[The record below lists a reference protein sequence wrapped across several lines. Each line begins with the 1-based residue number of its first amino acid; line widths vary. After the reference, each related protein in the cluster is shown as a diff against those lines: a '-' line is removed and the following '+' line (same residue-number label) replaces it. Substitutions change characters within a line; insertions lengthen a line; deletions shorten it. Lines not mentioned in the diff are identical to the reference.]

1 MCKKYFYLLLIFI
14 VSISSYSNTLY
25 QFEKGVPNNFITDKN
40 SKIEI
45 TKEKSKDGTSSLKW
59 DFEKN
64 STLTIKGEVGYKI
77 FQQGMQEKARS
88 SFVMWIYNK
97 KPIVDKMQVQFKKK
111 GEVKSYFSIN
121 MNFTGWRTMWVQYDR
136 DMSGKAEEN
145 MDEITF
151 ISPNVNGEIY
161 IDQIY
166 TSILID
172 PRHNARDEQVDFVN
186 LQADNAVN
194 SHWMALYKNYNAISQ
209 NKDIQKLTSEEIKG
223 IRSVENRFK
232 NDIIKK
238 EKVNSKLI
246 EKNREKLQEYLTM
259 TVVSP
264 QTIVLYK
271 DFSEEEKSYLKD
283 VQIKEYGSWLRELAF
298 MYNST
303 EDKKYKKEIYEIFK
317 KGLNHLYE
325 QGWTKGS
332 CQGTI
337 HHLGYQVRELYQS
350 IFLMKE
356 PLLKDKNL
364 KQAKE
369 MVTWYSAMGILYT
382 SDSEIKGV
390 NADVLNT
397 MLPGMLIAILLNDDD
412 KATASQLYQLNHYLT
427 KSIDYAPG
435 LLGGFKED
443 GSMFH
448 HMQNYPAYAKGAF
461 EGLTPI
467 MYYLGNT
474 AFALD
479 DYSFNIVKKAVLMT
493 RVYSNTH
500 TWLISISGRHPDDR
514 FQISDEVFRY
524 LALGKKVGN
533 DSELANAYLRLAPQG
548 RFAEELSSLG
558 FKAETT
564 PQGAWTMNMSSLQL
578 HRRDNWLIGVK
589 GYSRYLV
596 GNETYIKNNLFGRYM
611 SYGNF
616 QILEN
621 SLIESGYVQQGWD
634 WAHFPGTTAIALPID
649 KLKSPISQVDIYSG
663 VEEMLLSDETFS
675 GGNSL
680 NNNGMFAM
688 KLHEHSKYN
697 DTHRARKS
705 VFLFDNRVILLGS
718 DIENKSDYETHTTLF
733 QNYLSDKNSISKVE
747 KIKNNNFIL
756 DTQNNLYKVVEGN
769 LKYKNGLQHSL
780 DQNKGTPTENYYEM
794 AYINHGKNPK
804 NQKYQYAILVK
815 GNKEE
820 QEIFKKNSNYQVLQ
834 QDSNAHIVEDEI
846 SKMRGYAL
854 FESGDVKDKYLK
866 SIDTPSLI
874 LIKPNDNSLELSF
887 VDPDLR
893 LYEGKDESQY
903 EKNGKLKEVSIYS
916 RKWNSNPSIPHTSTI
931 ILNGKYSL
939 EKENKDISIE
949 ILDNTTIIKITTTYA
964 MPVKLTLRK
973 CNYSAI

>member
-1 MCKKYFYLLLIFI
+1 MYKKYFYLLLVFI
-14 VSISSYSNTLY
+14 ISISSYSNTLY
-25 QFEKGVPNNFITDKN
+25 QFEKGVPSNFVTGKN
-40 SKIEI
+40 SEIEI
-45 TKEKSKDGTSSLKW
+45 TKEKFKDGTSSLKW

-64 STLTIKGEVGYKI
+64 STLTIKGDVGYKV
-77 FQQGMQEKARS
+77 FQKGKQEKARS

-97 KPIVDKMQVQFKKK
+97 KPIEDKMQVQFKKK
-111 GEVKSYFSIN
+111 GEIKSYFSIN

-151 ISPNVNGEIY
+151 IAPNVNGEIY

-186 LQADNAVN
+186 LQADSAVN

-209 NKDIQKLTSEEIKG
+209 NKNIKKLTSEEVQGIK
-223 IRSVENRFK
+223 SVENRFR

-238 EKVNSKLI
+238 VKVNSKLI
-246 EKNREKLQEYLTM
+246 EKNREKLQEYLTT

-264 QTIVLYK
+264 QTVVLYK
-271 DFSEEEKSYLKD
+271 DFSKEEKSYLKD
-283 VQIKEYGSWLRELAF
+283 VQIKEYGNWLRELAF

-325 QGWTKGS
+325 QGWAKGS

-382 SDSEIKGV
+382 PDSEIKGV

-397 MLPGMLIAILLNDDD
+397 MLPGMLIAILLNEDD
-412 KATASQLYQLNHYLT
+412 KVTASQLYQLNHYLT

-479 DYSFNIVKKAVLMT
+479 EYSFNIVKKAVLMT

-533 DSELANAYLRLAPQG
+533 DSELASAYLRLAPQG

-634 WAHFPGTTAIALPID
+634 WSHFPGTTAIALPID

-747 KIKNNNFIL
+747 KLKNSNFIL
-756 DTQNNLYKVVEGN
+756 DTQNNLYKVVEGK
-769 LKYKNGLQHSL
+769 LKYKNGLQYSL
-780 DQNKGTPTENYYEM
+780 DQNKGIPTENYYEM

-815 GNKEE
+815 GDKEE
-820 QEIFKKNSNYQVLQ
+820 QERFKKNSNYQVLQ
-834 QDSNAHIVEDEI
+834 QDYNAHIVEDEI

-874 LIKPNDNSLELSF
+874 LIKHNDNSLELSF

-916 RKWNSNPSIPHTSTI
+916 RKWNGNPSIPHTSTI

-939 EKENKDISIE
+939 EKENKNISVE
-949 ILDNTTIIKITTTYA
+949 IVDNITIVKITTTYA
-964 MPVKLTLRK
+964 MPVKLALRRL
-973 CNYSAI
+973 

>member
-1 MCKKYFYLLLIFI
+1 
-14 VSISSYSNTLY
+14 
-25 QFEKGVPNNFITDKN
+25 
-40 SKIEI
+40 
-45 TKEKSKDGTSSLKW
+45 
-59 DFEKN
+59 
-64 STLTIKGEVGYKI
+64 
-77 FQQGMQEKARS
+77 
-88 SFVMWIYNK
+88 MWIYNK

-246 EKNREKLQEYLTM
+246 EKNREKLQEYLTT

-264 QTIVLYK
+264 QTIVFYK

-382 SDSEIKGV
+382 PDSEIKGV

-474 AFALD
+474 VFALD

-718 DIENKSDYETHTTLF
+718 NIENKSDYETHTTLF

-780 DQNKGTPTENYYEM
+780 DQNKGIPTENYYEM

-815 GNKEE
+815 GNNEE

-834 QDSNAHIVEDEI
+834 QDYNAHIVEDEI

-866 SIDTPSLI
+866 SIDAPSLI

-893 LYEGKDESQY
+893 LYEGKDENQY

-973 CNYSAI
+973 L

>member
-14 VSISSYSNTLY
+14 ISISSYSNTLY
-25 QFEKGVPNNFITDKN
+25 QFEKGIPNNFITDKN

-64 STLTIKGEVGYKI
+64 STLTIKGDVGYKI

-232 NDIIKK
+232 NDIVKK

-246 EKNREKLQEYLTM
+246 EKNREKLQEYLTT

-382 SDSEIKGV
+382 PNSEIKGV

-397 MLPGMLIAILLNDDD
+397 MLPGMLIAILLNEDD
-412 KATASQLYQLNHYLT
+412 KVTASQLYQLNHYLT

-474 AFALD
+474 VFALD

-718 DIENKSDYETHTTLF
+718 NIENKSDYETHTTLF

-834 QDSNAHIVEDEI
+834 QDYNAHIVEDEI

-866 SIDTPSLI
+866 SIDAPSLI

-973 CNYSAI
+973 L

>member
-14 VSISSYSNTLY
+14 ISISSYSNTLY
-25 QFEKGVPNNFITDKN
+25 QFEKGIPSNFIIGKN

-45 TKEKSKDGTSSLKW
+45 TKEKFKDGTSSLKW

-64 STLTIKGEVGYKI
+64 SILTIKGDVGYKV
-77 FQQGMQEKARS
+77 FQKGKQEKARS

-97 KPIVDKMQVQFKKK
+97 KPIDDKMQVQFKKK

-121 MNFTGWRTMWVQYDR
+121 MNFTGWRTMWIQYDR

-151 ISPNVNGEIY
+151 IAPNVNGEIY

-186 LQADNAVN
+186 LQADSAVN

-209 NKDIQKLTSEEIKG
+209 NKNIKKLTSEEVQGIK
-223 IRSVENRFK
+223 SVENRFR

-238 EKVNSKLI
+238 VKVNSKLI
-246 EKNREKLQEYLTM
+246 EKNREKLQEYLT
-259 TVVSP
+259 TTIVSP
-264 QTIVLYK
+264 QTVVLYK
-271 DFSEEEKSYLKD
+271 DFSKEEKSYLKD
-283 VQIKEYGSWLRELAF
+283 VQIKEYGSWLRDLAF

-325 QGWTKGS
+325 QGWAKGS

-356 PLLKDKNL
+356 PLLKDKSL

-382 SDSEIKGV
+382 PDSEIKGV

-412 KATASQLYQLNHYLT
+412 KVTASQLYQLNHYLT

-533 DSELANAYLRLAPQG
+533 DSELASAYLKLAPQG

-564 PQGAWTMNMSSLQL
+564 PQGAWTLNMSSLQL

-680 NNNGMFAM
+680 NDNGMFAM

-718 DIENKSDYETHTTLF
+718 NIENKSDYETHTTLF

-780 DQNKGTPTENYYEM
+780 DQNKGIPTENYYEM

-815 GNKEE
+815 GDKEE

-834 QDSNAHIVEDEI
+834 QNYNAHIVKDEI

-866 SIDTPSLI
+866 SIDAPSLI

-893 LYEGKDESQY
+893 LYEGKDENQY

-973 CNYSAI
+973 L

>member
-1 MCKKYFYLLLIFI
+1 
-14 VSISSYSNTLY
+14 
-25 QFEKGVPNNFITDKN
+25 
-40 SKIEI
+40 
-45 TKEKSKDGTSSLKW
+45 
-59 DFEKN
+59 
-64 STLTIKGEVGYKI
+64 
-77 FQQGMQEKARS
+77 MQEKARS

-246 EKNREKLQEYLTM
+246 EKNREKLQEYLTT

-382 SDSEIKGV
+382 PDSEIKGV

-558 FKAETT
+558 FKTETT

-680 NNNGMFAM
+680 NDNGMFAM

-718 DIENKSDYETHTTLF
+718 NIENKSDYETHTTLF

-780 DQNKGTPTENYYEM
+780 DQNKGIPTENYYEM

-815 GNKEE
+815 GNNEE

-846 SKMRGYAL
+846 SKTRGYAL

-866 SIDTPSLI
+866 SIDAPSLI

-893 LYEGKDESQY
+893 LYEGKDENQY

-973 CNYSAI
+973 L

>member
-564 PQGAWTMNMSSLQL
+564 LQGAWTMNMSSLQL

-794 AYINHGKNPK
+794 AYINHEKNPK

-834 QDSNAHIVEDEI
+834 QDYNAHIVEDEI

>member
-1 MCKKYFYLLLIFI
+1 MYKKYFYLLFVFI
-14 VSISSYSNTLY
+14 ISISSYSNTLY
-25 QFEKGVPNNFITDKN
+25 QFEKGIPSNFIIGKN

-45 TKEKSKDGTSSLKW
+45 TKEKFKDGTSSLKW

-64 STLTIKGEVGYKI
+64 SILTIKGDVGYKV
-77 FQQGMQEKARS
+77 FQKGKQEKARS

-97 KPIVDKMQVQFKKK
+97 KPIDDKMQVQFKKK

-151 ISPNVNGEIY
+151 IAPNVNGEIY

-186 LQADNAVN
+186 LQADSAVN

-246 EKNREKLQEYLTM
+246 EKNREKLQEYLTT

-283 VQIKEYGSWLRELAF
+283 VQIKEYGSWLRDLAF

-325 QGWTKGS
+325 QGWAKGS

-356 PLLKDKNL
+356 PLLKDKSL

-382 SDSEIKGV
+382 PDSEIKGV

-412 KATASQLYQLNHYLT
+412 KVTASQLYQLNHYLT

-533 DSELANAYLRLAPQG
+533 DSELASAYLKLAPQG

-564 PQGAWTMNMSSLQL
+564 PQGAWTLNMSSLQL

-634 WAHFPGTTAIALPID
+634 WSHFPGTTAIALPID

-718 DIENKSDYETHTTLF
+718 DIENRSDYETHTTLF
-733 QNYLSDKNSISKVE
+733 QNYLSDKNRISKVE
-747 KIKNNNFIL
+747 KIKNSDFIL
-756 DTQNNLYKVVEGN
+756 DTQNNLYKVVEGK
-769 LKYKNGLQHSL
+769 LKYKNGLQNSL

-815 GNKEE
+815 GDKEE
-820 QEIFKKNSNYQVLQ
+820 QERFKKNSNYQVLQ
-834 QDSNAHIVEDEI
+834 QDYNAHIVEDEI

-854 FESGDVKDKYLK
+854 FESGDIKDKYLK
-866 SIDTPSLI
+866 SVDTPSLI

-916 RKWNSNPSIPHTSTI
+916 RKWNGNPSIPHTSTI

-939 EKENKDISIE
+939 EKENKNISVE
-949 ILDNTTIIKITTTYA
+949 IVDNITIVKITTTYA
-964 MPVKLTLRK
+964 MPVKLNLK
-973 CNYSAI
+973 KL

>member
-25 QFEKGVPNNFITDKN
+25 QFEKGIPNNFITDKN

-64 STLTIKGEVGYKI
+64 STLTIKGDVGYKI

-172 PRHNARDEQVDFVN
+172 PRHNARDEQVDFIN

-246 EKNREKLQEYLTM
+246 EKNREKLQEYLT
-259 TVVSP
+259 TTAVSP

-382 SDSEIKGV
+382 PDSEIKGV

-412 KATASQLYQLNHYLT
+412 KVTASQLYQLNHYLT

-474 AFALD
+474 VFALD

-747 KIKNNNFIL
+747 KLKNSNFIL

-834 QDSNAHIVEDEI
+834 QDYNAHIVEDEI

-866 SIDTPSLI
+866 SIDAPSLI

-964 MPVKLTLRK
+964 MPVKLALRRL
-973 CNYSAI
+973 

>member
-1 MCKKYFYLLLIFI
+1 MIISVDNIFKY
-14 VSISSYSNTLY
+14 
-25 QFEKGVPNNFITDKN
+25 
-40 SKIEI
+40 
-45 TKEKSKDGTSSLKW
+45 
-59 DFEKN
+59 
-64 STLTIKGEVGYKI
+64 
-77 FQQGMQEKARS
+77 
-88 SFVMWIYNK
+88 
-97 KPIVDKMQVQFKKK
+97 
-111 GEVKSYFSIN
+111 
-121 MNFTGWRTMWVQYDR
+121 
-136 DMSGKAEEN
+136 
-145 MDEITF
+145 
-151 ISPNVNGEIY
+151 
-161 IDQIY
+161 
-166 TSILID
+166 
-172 PRHNARDEQVDFVN
+172 
-186 LQADNAVN
+186 
-194 SHWMALYKNYNAISQ
+194 
-209 NKDIQKLTSEEIKG
+209 
-223 IRSVENRFK
+223 
-232 NDIIKK
+232 DIIKK

-283 VQIKEYGSWLRELAF
+283 VQIKEYGSWFRELAF

-369 MVTWYSAMGILYT
+369 MVTWYSAMGFLYT
-382 SDSEIKGV
+382 PNSEIKGV

-397 MLPGMLIAILLNDDD
+397 MLPGMLIAILLNEDD
-412 KATASQLYQLNHYLT
+412 KVTASQLYQLNYYLT

-718 DIENKSDYETHTTLF
+718 NIENKSDYETHTTLF

-756 DTQNNLYKVVEGN
+756 DIQNNLYKVVEGN

-815 GNKEE
+815 GDKEE

-834 QDSNAHIVEDEI
+834 QDYNAHIVKDEI

-949 ILDNTTIIKITTTYA
+949 ILDNTTIIKITTIYA

-973 CNYSAI
+973 L

>member
-1 MCKKYFYLLLIFI
+1 MYKKYFYLLLIFI

-64 STLTIKGEVGYKI
+64 STLTIKGDVGYKI

-111 GEVKSYFSIN
+111 GEVKSYFFIN

-246 EKNREKLQEYLTM
+246 EKNREKLQEYLTT

-317 KGLNHLYE
+317 KGLSHLYE

-382 SDSEIKGV
+382 PDSEIKGV

-412 KATASQLYQLNHYLT
+412 KVTASQLYQLNHYLT

-564 PQGAWTMNMSSLQL
+564 LQGAWTMNMSSLQL

-794 AYINHGKNPK
+794 AYINHEKNPK

-834 QDSNAHIVEDEI
+834 QDYNAHIVEDEI

-973 CNYSAI
+973 L

>member
-1 MCKKYFYLLLIFI
+1 
-14 VSISSYSNTLY
+14 
-25 QFEKGVPNNFITDKN
+25 
-40 SKIEI
+40 
-45 TKEKSKDGTSSLKW
+45 
-59 DFEKN
+59 
-64 STLTIKGEVGYKI
+64 
-77 FQQGMQEKARS
+77 
-88 SFVMWIYNK
+88 MWIYNK

-246 EKNREKLQEYLTM
+246 EKNREKLQEYLTT

-382 SDSEIKGV
+382 PDSEIKGV

-558 FKAETT
+558 FKTETT

-718 DIENKSDYETHTTLF
+718 NIENKSDYETHTTLF

-815 GNKEE
+815 GDKEE
-820 QEIFKKNSNYQVLQ
+820 QERFKKNSNYQVLQ
-834 QDSNAHIVEDEI
+834 QDYNAHIVEDEI

-854 FESGDVKDKYLK
+854 FENGDVKDKYLK
-866 SIDTPSLI
+866 SVDTPSLI
-874 LIKPNDNSLELSF
+874 LIKHNDNSLELSF

-939 EKENKDISIE
+939 DGENKNISIE
-949 ILDNTTIIKITTTYA
+949 IVDNTTIVKITTTYA
-964 MPVKLTLRK
+964 MPVKLALRRL
-973 CNYSAI
+973 

>member
-64 STLTIKGEVGYKI
+64 STLTIKGDVGYKI

-382 SDSEIKGV
+382 PNSEIKGV

-412 KATASQLYQLNHYLT
+412 KVTASQLYQLNHYLT

-680 NNNGMFAM
+680 NDNGMFAM

-718 DIENKSDYETHTTLF
+718 NIENKSDYETHTTLF

-794 AYINHGKNPK
+794 AYINYGKNPK

-815 GNKEE
+815 GNNEE

-916 RKWNSNPSIPHTSTI
+916 RKWNNNPSIPHTSTI

-973 CNYSAI
+973 L

>member
-564 PQGAWTMNMSSLQL
+564 LQGAWTMNMSSLQL

-794 AYINHGKNPK
+794 AYINHEKNPK

-973 CNYSAI
+973 L

>member
-25 QFEKGVPNNFITDKN
+25 QFEKGIPNNFITDKN

-64 STLTIKGEVGYKI
+64 STLTIKGDVGYKI

-88 SFVMWIYNK
+88 SFAMWIYNK

-232 NDIIKK
+232 NDIVKK

-246 EKNREKLQEYLTM
+246 EKNREKLQEYLTT

-382 SDSEIKGV
+382 PNSEIKGV

-412 KATASQLYQLNHYLT
+412 KVTASQLYQLNHYLT

-834 QDSNAHIVEDEI
+834 QDYNAHIVEDEI

-866 SIDTPSLI
+866 SIDAPSLI

-973 CNYSAI
+973 L

>member
-64 STLTIKGEVGYKI
+64 STLTIKGDVGYKI

-88 SFVMWIYNK
+88 SFAMWIYNK

-232 NDIIKK
+232 NDIVKK

-246 EKNREKLQEYLTM
+246 EKNREKLQEYLTT

-382 SDSEIKGV
+382 PNSEIKGV

-524 LALGKKVGN
+524 LALGKKIGN

-558 FKAETT
+558 FRAETT

-718 DIENKSDYETHTTLF
+718 NIENKSDYETHTTLF

-820 QEIFKKNSNYQVLQ
+820 QKIFKKNSNYQVLQ

-846 SKMRGYAL
+846 SKTRGYAL

-964 MPVKLTLRK
+964 IPIKLTLRK
-973 CNYSAI
+973 L

>member
-412 KATASQLYQLNHYLT
+412 KVTASQLYQLNHYLT

-815 GNKEE
+815 GDKEE

-834 QDSNAHIVEDEI
+834 QDYNAHIVEDEI

-854 FESGDVKDKYLK
+854 FESGDVKDKYLQ

-973 CNYSAI
+973 L

>member
-564 PQGAWTMNMSSLQL
+564 LQGAWTMNMSSLQL

-834 QDSNAHIVEDEI
+834 QDYNAHIVEDEI

-973 CNYSAI
+973 L

>member
-1 MCKKYFYLLLIFI
+1 
-14 VSISSYSNTLY
+14 
-25 QFEKGVPNNFITDKN
+25 
-40 SKIEI
+40 
-45 TKEKSKDGTSSLKW
+45 
-59 DFEKN
+59 
-64 STLTIKGEVGYKI
+64 
-77 FQQGMQEKARS
+77 
-88 SFVMWIYNK
+88 MWIYNK
-97 KPIVDKMQVQFKKK
+97 KPIDDKMQVQFKKK
-111 GEVKSYFSIN
+111 GEIKSYFSIN
-121 MNFTGWRTMWVQYDR
+121 MNFTGWRTMWIQYDR

-151 ISPNVNGEIY
+151 IAPNVNGEIY

-186 LQADNAVN
+186 LQADSAVN

-246 EKNREKLQEYLTM
+246 EKNREKLQEYLTT

-264 QTIVLYK
+264 QTVVLYK
-271 DFSEEEKSYLKD
+271 DFSKEEKSYLKD
-283 VQIKEYGSWLRELAF
+283 VQIKEYGNWLRELAF

-325 QGWTKGS
+325 QGWAKGS

-382 SDSEIKGV
+382 PDSEIKGV

-397 MLPGMLIAILLNDDD
+397 MLPGMLIAILLNEDD
-412 KATASQLYQLNHYLT
+412 KVTASQLYQLNHYLT

-479 DYSFNIVKKAVLMT
+479 EYSFNIVKKAVLMT

-533 DSELANAYLRLAPQG
+533 DSELASAYLRLAPQG

-634 WAHFPGTTAIALPID
+634 WSHFPGTTAIALPID

-804 NQKYQYAILVK
+804 NQKY
-815 GNKEE
+815 N
-820 QEIFKKNSNYQVLQ
+820 
-834 QDSNAHIVEDEI
+834 
-846 SKMRGYAL
+846 ML
-854 FESGDVKDKYLK
+854 F
-866 SIDTPSLI
+866 
-874 LIKPNDNSLELSF
+874 
-887 VDPDLR
+887 
-893 LYEGKDESQY
+893 
-903 EKNGKLKEVSIYS
+903 
-916 RKWNSNPSIPHTSTI
+916 
-931 ILNGKYSL
+931 
-939 EKENKDISIE
+939 
-949 ILDNTTIIKITTTYA
+949 
-964 MPVKLTLRK
+964 
-973 CNYSAI
+973 

>member
-25 QFEKGVPNNFITDKN
+25 QFEKGIPNNFITDKN

-64 STLTIKGEVGYKI
+64 STLTIKGDVGYKI
-77 FQQGMQEKARS
+77 FQQGIQEKARS

-121 MNFTGWRTMWVQYDR
+121 MNFIGWRTMWVQYDR
-136 DMSGKAEEN
+136 DMSGKVEEN

-246 EKNREKLQEYLTM
+246 EKNREKLQEYLTT

-382 SDSEIKGV
+382 PDSEIKGV

-412 KATASQLYQLNHYLT
+412 KVTASQLYQLNHYLT

-815 GNKEE
+815 GDKEE

-834 QDSNAHIVEDEI
+834 QDYNAHIVEDEI

-973 CNYSAI
+973 L

>member
-14 VSISSYSNTLY
+14 ISISSYGNTLY
-25 QFEKGVPNNFITDKN
+25 QFEKGVPSNFITDKN

-45 TKEKSKDGTSSLKW
+45 TKEKFKDGTSSLKW
-59 DFEKN
+59 DFKKK
-64 STLTIKGEVGYKI
+64 STLTIKGDVGYKV
-77 FQQGMQEKARS
+77 FQKGKQEKARS

-97 KPIVDKMQVQFKKK
+97 KSIADKMQVQFKKK

-151 ISPNVNGEIY
+151 IAPNVNGEIY

-186 LQADNAVN
+186 LQADSAVN

-209 NKDIQKLTSEEIKG
+209 NKNIKKLTSEEIQG
-223 IRSVENRFK
+223 IKSVENRFK

-238 EKVNSKLI
+238 VKVNSKLI
-246 EKNREKLQEYLTM
+246 EKNREKLQEYLTT

-264 QTIVLYK
+264 QTVVLYK
-271 DFSEEEKSYLKD
+271 DFSKEEKSYLKD
-283 VQIKEYGSWLRELAF
+283 IQIKEYGSWLRELAF

-325 QGWTKGS
+325 QGWAKGS

-382 SDSEIKGV
+382 PDSEIKGV

-412 KATASQLYQLNHYLT
+412 KVTASQLYQLNHYLT
-427 KSIDYAPG
+427 NSIDYAPG

-474 AFALD
+474 PFALD

-533 DSELANAYLRLAPQG
+533 DSELASAYLRLAPQG
-548 RFAEELSSLG
+548 KFAEELNSLG

-680 NNNGMFAM
+680 NDNGMFAM

-747 KIKNNNFIL
+747 KIKNSNFIL
-756 DTQNNLYKVVEGN
+756 DTQNNLYKVVDGK

-815 GNKEE
+815 GDKEE
-820 QEIFKKNSNYQVLQ
+820 QERFKKNSNYQVLQ
-834 QDSNAHIVEDEI
+834 QDYNAHIVEDEI

-854 FESGDVKDKYLK
+854 FESGDIKDKYLK

-874 LIKPNDNSLELSF
+874 FIDPNDNSLELSF

-939 EKENKDISIE
+939 EKENKNVSAE
-949 ILDNTTIIKITTTYA
+949 IVDNTTIIKITTTYA
-964 MPVKLTLRK
+964 TPVKLTLRK
-973 CNYSAI
+973 L

>member
-64 STLTIKGEVGYKI
+64 STLTIKGDVGYKI

-382 SDSEIKGV
+382 PDSEIKGV

-533 DSELANAYLRLAPQG
+533 DSELASAYLRLAPQG

-747 KIKNNNFIL
+747 KIKNSNFIL

-815 GNKEE
+815 GDKEE

-834 QDSNAHIVEDEI
+834 QDYNAHIVEDEI

-973 CNYSAI
+973 L

>member
-14 VSISSYSNTLY
+14 ISISSYGNTLY
-25 QFEKGVPNNFITDKN
+25 QFEKGVPSNFITDKN

-45 TKEKSKDGTSSLKW
+45 TKEKFKDGTSSLKW
-59 DFEKN
+59 DFKKK
-64 STLTIKGEVGYKI
+64 STLTIKGDVGYKV
-77 FQQGMQEKARS
+77 FQKGKQEKARS

-97 KPIVDKMQVQFKKK
+97 KPIADKMQVQFKKK
-111 GEVKSYFSIN
+111 GEIKSYFSIN

-151 ISPNVNGEIY
+151 IAPNANGEIY

-186 LQADNAVN
+186 LQADSAVN

-209 NKDIQKLTSEEIKG
+209 NKNIKKLTSEELQGIK
-223 IRSVENRFK
+223 SVENRFR

-238 EKVNSKLI
+238 VKVNSKLI
-246 EKNREKLQEYLTM
+246 EKNREKLQEYLIT

-264 QTIVLYK
+264 QTVVLYK
-271 DFSEEEKSYLKD
+271 DFSKEEKSYLKD
-283 VQIKEYGSWLRELAF
+283 VQIKEYGSWLRDLAF

-303 EDKKYKKEIYEIFK
+303 DDKNYQKEIYEIFK
-317 KGLNHLYE
+317 KGLDHLYE

-382 SDSEIKGV
+382 PDSEIKGV

-412 KATASQLYQLNHYLT
+412 KVTANQLYQLNHYLT

-474 AFALD
+474 PFALD

-493 RVYSNTH
+493 RIYSNTH

-548 RFAEELSSLG
+548 KFAEELSSLG
-558 FKAETT
+558 FKGETA

-634 WAHFPGTTAIALPID
+634 WAHFPGTTAIALPIE
-649 KLKSPISQVDIYSG
+649 KLRSPISQVDTYSG
-663 VEEMLLSDETFS
+663 VEEMLFSDETFS

-680 NNNGMFAM
+680 DDNGMFAM

-718 DIENKSDYETHTTLF
+718 NIENISDYETHTTLF
-733 QNYLSDKNSISKVE
+733 QNYLSDKSNISKVE
-747 KIKNNNFIL
+747 KIKDSNFIL
-756 DTQNNLYKVVEGN
+756 DTQNNLYKVVEGK
-769 LKYKNGLQHSL
+769 LKYKNGLQYSL
-780 DQNKGTPTENYYEM
+780 DQNKGIPTENYYEM

-804 NQKYQYAILVK
+804 NQRYQYAILVK
-815 GNKEE
+815 GTKEE
-820 QEIFKKNSNYQVLQ
+820 QEKFKKSSNYQVLQ
-834 QDSNAHIVEDEI
+834 QDYNAHIVEDEI

-874 LIKPNDNSLELSF
+874 LIKHNDNSLELSF

-939 EKENKDISIE
+939 DGENKDISIE
-949 ILDNTTIIKITTTYA
+949 IVGNTTIIKITTTYA
-964 MPVKLTLRK
+964 MPVKLTLK
-973 CNYSAI
+973 KL

>member
-25 QFEKGVPNNFITDKN
+25 QFEKGIPNNFITDKN

-64 STLTIKGEVGYKI
+64 STLTIKGDVGYKI

-88 SFVMWIYNK
+88 SFAMWIYNK

-246 EKNREKLQEYLTM
+246 EKNREKLQEYLTT

-382 SDSEIKGV
+382 PDSEIKGV

-718 DIENKSDYETHTTLF
+718 NIENKSDYETHTTLF

-815 GNKEE
+815 GDKEE

-834 QDSNAHIVEDEI
+834 QDYNAHIVEDEI

-916 RKWNSNPSIPHTSTI
+916 RKWNGNPSIPHTSTI

-939 EKENKDISIE
+939 EKENKNISVE
-949 ILDNTTIIKITTTYA
+949 IVDNITIVKITTTYA
-964 MPVKLTLRK
+964 MPVKLALRRL
-973 CNYSAI
+973 

>member
-14 VSISSYSNTLY
+14 ISISSYSNTLY
-25 QFEKGVPNNFITDKN
+25 QFEKGIPNNFITDKN

-64 STLTIKGEVGYKI
+64 SILTIKGDVGYKI

-145 MDEITF
+145 MDEINF

-246 EKNREKLQEYLTM
+246 EKNREKLQEYLTT

-382 SDSEIKGV
+382 PDSEIKGV

-412 KATASQLYQLNHYLT
+412 KVTASQLYQLNHYLT

-524 LALGKKVGN
+524 LALGKKIGN

-834 QDSNAHIVEDEI
+834 QDYNAHIVEDEI

-916 RKWNSNPSIPHTSTI
+916 RKWNNNPSIPHTSTI

-973 CNYSAI
+973 L

>member
-1 MCKKYFYLLLIFI
+1 MYKR
-14 VSISSYSNTLY
+14 
-25 QFEKGVPNNFITDKN
+25 QDKN

-64 STLTIKGEVGYKI
+64 STLTIKGDVGYKI

-97 KPIVDKMQVQFKKK
+97 KPIDDKMQVQFKKK

-151 ISPNVNGEIY
+151 IAPNVNGEIY

-186 LQADNAVN
+186 LQADSAVN

-209 NKDIQKLTSEEIKG
+209 NKNIKKLTSEEVQGIK
-223 IRSVENRFK
+223 SVENRFR

-238 EKVNSKLI
+238 VKVNSKLI
-246 EKNREKLQEYLTM
+246 EKNREKLQEYLT
-259 TVVSP
+259 TTIVSP
-264 QTIVLYK
+264 QTVVLYK
-271 DFSEEEKSYLKD
+271 DFSKEEKSYLKD
-283 VQIKEYGSWLRELAF
+283 VQIKEYGSWLRDLAF

-303 EDKKYKKEIYEIFK
+303 DDKNYQKEIYEIFK
-317 KGLNHLYE
+317 KGLDHLYE

-382 SDSEIKGV
+382 PDSEIKGV

-412 KATASQLYQLNHYLT
+412 KVTANQLYQLNHYLT

-548 RFAEELSSLG
+548 KFAEELSSLG
-558 FKAETT
+558 FKGETA

-634 WAHFPGTTAIALPID
+634 WAHFPGTTAIALPIE
-649 KLKSPISQVDIYSG
+649 KLRSPISQVDTYSG
-663 VEEMLLSDETFS
+663 VEEMLFSDETFS

-680 NNNGMFAM
+680 DDNGMFAM

-718 DIENKSDYETHTTLF
+718 NIENISDYETHTTLF
-733 QNYLSDKNSISKVE
+733 QNYLSDKSNISKVE
-747 KIKNNNFIL
+747 KIKDSNFIL
-756 DTQNNLYKVVEGN
+756 DTQNNLYKVVEGK

-804 NQKYQYAILVK
+804 NQRYQYAILVK
-815 GNKEE
+815 GTKEE
-820 QEIFKKNSNYQVLQ
+820 QEKLKKSSNYQVLQ
-834 QDSNAHIVEDEI
+834 QDYNAHIVEDEI

-874 LIKPNDNSLELSF
+874 LIKHNDNSLELSF

-939 EKENKDISIE
+939 EKENKNISVE
-949 ILDNTTIIKITTTYA
+949 IVDNITIVKITTTYA
-964 MPVKLTLRK
+964 CLLYTSPSPRD
-973 CNYSAI
+973 

>member
-64 STLTIKGEVGYKI
+64 SILTIKGEVGYKI

-964 MPVKLTLRK
+964 IPVKLTLRK

>member
-45 TKEKSKDGTSSLKW
+45 TKEKFKDGTSSLKW

-64 STLTIKGEVGYKI
+64 SILTIKGDVGYKV
-77 FQQGMQEKARS
+77 FQKGKQEKARS

-97 KPIVDKMQVQFKKK
+97 KPIDDKMQVQFKKK

-246 EKNREKLQEYLTM
+246 EKNREKLQEYLIT

-264 QTIVLYK
+264 QTVVLYK
-271 DFSEEEKSYLKD
+271 DFSKEEKSYLKD
-283 VQIKEYGSWLRELAF
+283 VQIKEYGSWLRDLAF

-303 EDKKYKKEIYEIFK
+303 DDKNYQKEIYEIFK
-317 KGLNHLYE
+317 KGLDHLYE

-382 SDSEIKGV
+382 PDSEIKGV

-412 KATASQLYQLNHYLT
+412 KVTANQLYQLNHYLT

-474 AFALD
+474 PFALD

-493 RVYSNTH
+493 RIYSNTH

-533 DSELANAYLRLAPQG
+533 ASELANAYLRLAPQG
-548 RFAEELSSLG
+548 KFAEELSSLG
-558 FKAETT
+558 FKGETA

-634 WAHFPGTTAIALPID
+634 WAHFPGTTAIALPIE
-649 KLKSPISQVDIYSG
+649 KLRSPISQVDTYSG
-663 VEEMLLSDETFS
+663 VEEMLFSDETFS

-680 NNNGMFAM
+680 DDNGMFAM

-718 DIENKSDYETHTTLF
+718 NIENISDYETHTTLF
-733 QNYLSDKNSISKVE
+733 QNYLSDKSNISKVE
-747 KIKNNNFIL
+747 KIKDSNFIL
-756 DTQNNLYKVVEGN
+756 DTQNNLYKVVEGK

-804 NQKYQYAILVK
+804 NQRYQYAILVK
-815 GNKEE
+815 GTKEE
-820 QEIFKKNSNYQVLQ
+820 QEKFKKSSNYQVLQ
-834 QDSNAHIVEDEI
+834 QDYNAHIVEDEI

-874 LIKPNDNSLELSF
+874 LIKHNDNSLELSF

-939 EKENKDISIE
+939 DGENKDISIE
-949 ILDNTTIIKITTTYA
+949 IVGNTTIIKITTTYA
-964 MPVKLTLRK
+964 MPVKLTLK
-973 CNYSAI
+973 KL

>member
-1 MCKKYFYLLLIFI
+1 
-14 VSISSYSNTLY
+14 
-25 QFEKGVPNNFITDKN
+25 
-40 SKIEI
+40 
-45 TKEKSKDGTSSLKW
+45 
-59 DFEKN
+59 
-64 STLTIKGEVGYKI
+64 
-77 FQQGMQEKARS
+77 
-88 SFVMWIYNK
+88 MWIYNK

-186 LQADNAVN
+186 LQADSAVN

-246 EKNREKLQEYLTM
+246 EKNREKLQEYLTT

-264 QTIVLYK
+264 QTIVFYK

-382 SDSEIKGV
+382 PDSEIKGV

-474 AFALD
+474 VFALD

-558 FKAETT
+558 FKTETT

-718 DIENKSDYETHTTLF
+718 NIENKSDYETHTTLF

-747 KIKNNNFIL
+747 KLKNSNFIL

-815 GNKEE
+815 GNNEE

-834 QDSNAHIVEDEI
+834 QDYNAHIVEDEI

-866 SIDTPSLI
+866 SIDAPSLI

-973 CNYSAI
+973 L

>member
-1 MCKKYFYLLLIFI
+1 MYKKYFYLLLIFI
-14 VSISSYSNTLY
+14 ISISSYSNTLY
-25 QFEKGVPNNFITDKN
+25 QFEKGVPSNFVTGKN
-40 SKIEI
+40 SEIEI
-45 TKEKSKDGTSSLKW
+45 TKEKFKDETSSLKW

-64 STLTIKGEVGYKI
+64 STLTIKGDVGYKV
-77 FQQGMQEKARS
+77 FQKGKQEKARS

-97 KPIVDKMQVQFKKK
+97 KPIEDKMQVQFKKK
-111 GEVKSYFSIN
+111 SKIKSYFSIN

-151 ISPNVNGEIY
+151 IAPNVNGEIY

-186 LQADNAVN
+186 LQADSAVN

-209 NKDIQKLTSEEIKG
+209 NKNIKKLTSEELQGIK
-223 IRSVENRFK
+223 SVENRFR

-238 EKVNSKLI
+238 VKVNSKLI
-246 EKNREKLQEYLTM
+246 EKNREKLQEYLTT

-264 QTIVLYK
+264 QTVVLYK
-271 DFSEEEKSYLKD
+271 DFSKEEKSYLKD

-382 SDSEIKGV
+382 PDSEIKGV

-397 MLPGMLIAILLNDDD
+397 MLPGMLIAILLNEDD
-412 KATASQLYQLNHYLT
+412 KVTANQLYQLNHYLT

-533 DSELANAYLRLAPQG
+533 DSELASAYLRLASQG
-548 RFAEELSSLG
+548 KFAEELNSLG
-558 FKAETT
+558 FKAETA

-675 GGNSL
+675 GGNTL

-718 DIENKSDYETHTTLF
+718 NIENRSDYETHTTLF
-733 QNYLSDKNSISKVE
+733 QNYLSDKNRISKVE
-747 KIKNNNFIL
+747 KIKNSNFIL
-756 DTQNNLYKVVEGN
+756 DTQNNLYKVVEGK

-815 GNKEE
+815 GTKEE
-820 QEIFKKNSNYQVLQ
+820 QEKFKKSSNYQVLQ
-834 QDSNAHIVEDEI
+834 QDYNAHIVEDEI

-874 LIKPNDNSLELSF
+874 LIKHNDNSLELSF

-939 EKENKDISIE
+939 DGENKDISIE
-949 ILDNTTIIKITTTYA
+949 IVGNTTIIKITTTYA
-964 MPVKLTLRK
+964 MPVKLTLK
-973 CNYSAI
+973 KL

>member
-64 STLTIKGEVGYKI
+64 STLTIKGDVGYKI

-223 IRSVENRFK
+223 IKSVENRFR

-246 EKNREKLQEYLTM
+246 EKNREKLQEYLTT

-382 SDSEIKGV
+382 PDSEIKGV

-412 KATASQLYQLNHYLT
+412 KVTASQLYQLNHYLT

-533 DSELANAYLRLAPQG
+533 DSELASAYLKLAPQG

-718 DIENKSDYETHTTLF
+718 NIENKSDYETHTTLF

-815 GNKEE
+815 GDKEE

-834 QDSNAHIVEDEI
+834 QDYNAHIVEDEI

-973 CNYSAI
+973 L

>member
-64 STLTIKGEVGYKI
+64 STLTIKGDVGYKI

-246 EKNREKLQEYLTM
+246 EKNREKLQEYLT
-259 TVVSP
+259 TTAVSP

-382 SDSEIKGV
+382 PDSEIKGV

-412 KATASQLYQLNHYLT
+412 KVTASQLYQLNHYLT

-533 DSELANAYLRLAPQG
+533 ASELANAYLRLAPQG

-718 DIENKSDYETHTTLF
+718 NIENKSDYETHTTLF

-780 DQNKGTPTENYYEM
+780 DQNKGIPTENYYEM

-815 GNKEE
+815 GNNEE

-834 QDSNAHIVEDEI
+834 QDYNAHIVEDEI

-866 SIDTPSLI
+866 SIDAPSLI

-964 MPVKLTLRK
+964 MPVKLALRRL
-973 CNYSAI
+973 

>member
-25 QFEKGVPNNFITDKN
+25 QFEKGVPNNFITDKS

-64 STLTIKGEVGYKI
+64 STLTIKGDVGYKI

-246 EKNREKLQEYLTM
+246 EKNREKLQEYLTT

-382 SDSEIKGV
+382 PDSEIKGV

-412 KATASQLYQLNHYLT
+412 KVTASQLYQLNHYLT

-533 DSELANAYLRLAPQG
+533 ASELANAYLRLAPQG

-558 FKAETT
+558 FKVETT

-680 NNNGMFAM
+680 NDNGMFAM

-718 DIENKSDYETHTTLF
+718 NIENKSDYETHTTLF

-815 GNKEE
+815 GDKEE
-820 QEIFKKNSNYQVLQ
+820 QERFKKNSNYQVLQ
-834 QDSNAHIVEDEI
+834 QDYNAHIVEDEI

-854 FESGDVKDKYLK
+854 FESGDIKDKYLK
-866 SIDTPSLI
+866 SVDTPSLI
-874 LIKPNDNSLELSF
+874 LIKTNENSLELSF

-916 RKWNSNPSIPHTSTI
+916 RKWNGNPSIPHTSTI

-939 EKENKDISIE
+939 EKENKNISVE
-949 ILDNTTIIKITTTYA
+949 IVDNITIVKITTTYA
-964 MPVKLTLRK
+964 MPVKLTLK
-973 CNYSAI
+973 KL

>member
-25 QFEKGVPNNFITDKN
+25 QFEKGIPNNFITDKN

-64 STLTIKGEVGYKI
+64 STLTIKGDVGYKI

-246 EKNREKLQEYLTM
+246 EKNREKLQEYLT
-259 TVVSP
+259 TTAVSP

-382 SDSEIKGV
+382 PDSEIKGV

-412 KATASQLYQLNHYLT
+412 KVTASQLYQLNHYLT

-474 AFALD
+474 VFALD

-718 DIENKSDYETHTTLF
+718 NIENKSDYETHTTLF

-834 QDSNAHIVEDEI
+834 QDYNAHIVEDEI

-866 SIDTPSLI
+866 SIDAPSLI

-964 MPVKLTLRK
+964 MPVKLALRRL
-973 CNYSAI
+973 

>member
-25 QFEKGVPNNFITDKN
+25 QFEKGIPNNFITDKN

-64 STLTIKGEVGYKI
+64 STLTIKGDVGYKI

-172 PRHNARDEQVDFVN
+172 PRHNARDEQVDFIN

-246 EKNREKLQEYLTM
+246 EKNREKLQEYLT
-259 TVVSP
+259 TTAVSP

-382 SDSEIKGV
+382 PDSEIKGV

-412 KATASQLYQLNHYLT
+412 KVTASQLYQLNHYLT

-479 DYSFNIVKKAVLMT
+479 NYSFNIVKKAVLMT

-558 FKAETT
+558 FRAETT

-718 DIENKSDYETHTTLF
+718 NIENKSDYETHTTLF

-747 KIKNNNFIL
+747 KLKNSNFIL
-756 DTQNNLYKVVEGN
+756 DTQNNLYKVVEGK
-769 LKYKNGLQHSL
+769 LKYKNGLQYSL
-780 DQNKGTPTENYYEM
+780 DQNKGIPTENYYEM

-834 QDSNAHIVEDEI
+834 QDYNAHIVEDEI

-866 SIDTPSLI
+866 SIDAPSLI

-916 RKWNSNPSIPHTSTI
+916 RKWNSNSSIPHTSTI

-939 EKENKDISIE
+939 EKENKNISIE
-949 ILDNTTIIKITTTYA
+949 IVDNTTIVKITTTYA
-964 MPVKLTLRK
+964 MPVKLALRRL
-973 CNYSAI
+973 

>member
-1 MCKKYFYLLLIFI
+1 MYKKYFYLLFVFI
-14 VSISSYSNTLY
+14 ISISSYSNTLY
-25 QFEKGVPNNFITDKN
+25 QFEKGIPNNFITDKN

-64 STLTIKGEVGYKI
+64 STLTIKGDVGYKI

-88 SFVMWIYNK
+88 SFAMWIYNK
-97 KPIVDKMQVQFKKK
+97 KLIVDKMQVQFKKK

-246 EKNREKLQEYLTM
+246 EKNREKLQEYLTT

-382 SDSEIKGV
+382 PNSEIKGV

-397 MLPGMLIAILLNDDD
+397 MLPGMLIAILLNEDD
-412 KATASQLYQLNHYLT
+412 KVTASQLYQLNHYLT

-533 DSELANAYLRLAPQG
+533 DSELASAYLKLAPQG

-564 PQGAWTMNMSSLQL
+564 PQGAWTLNMSSLQL

-634 WAHFPGTTAIALPID
+634 WSHFPGTTAIALPID

-718 DIENKSDYETHTTLF
+718 DIENRSDYETHTTLF
-733 QNYLSDKNSISKVE
+733 QNYLSDKNRISKVE
-747 KIKNNNFIL
+747 KIKNSDFIL
-756 DTQNNLYKVVEGN
+756 DTQNNLYKVVEGK
-769 LKYKNGLQHSL
+769 LKYKNGLQNSL

-815 GNKEE
+815 GDKEE
-820 QEIFKKNSNYQVLQ
+820 QERFKKNSNYQVLQ
-834 QDSNAHIVEDEI
+834 QDYNAHIVEDEI

-854 FESGDVKDKYLK
+854 FESGDIKDKYLK
-866 SIDTPSLI
+866 SVDTPSLI

-916 RKWNSNPSIPHTSTI
+916 RKWNGNPSIPHTSTI

-939 EKENKDISIE
+939 EKENKNISVE
-949 ILDNTTIIKITTTYA
+949 IVDNITIVKITTTYA
-964 MPVKLTLRK
+964 MPVKLNLK
-973 CNYSAI
+973 KL

>member
-25 QFEKGVPNNFITDKN
+25 QFEKGVPNNFITDKS

-64 STLTIKGEVGYKI
+64 STLTIKGDVGYKI

-145 MDEITF
+145 MDEINF

-246 EKNREKLQEYLTM
+246 EKNREKLQEYLTT

-382 SDSEIKGV
+382 PDSEIKGV

-412 KATASQLYQLNHYLT
+412 KVTASQLYQLNHYLT

-524 LALGKKVGN
+524 LALGKKIGN

-834 QDSNAHIVEDEI
+834 QDYNAHIVEDEI

-916 RKWNSNPSIPHTSTI
+916 RKWNNNPSIPHTSTI

-973 CNYSAI
+973 L

>member
-25 QFEKGVPNNFITDKN
+25 QFEKGIPNNFITDKN

-64 STLTIKGEVGYKI
+64 STLTIKGDVGYKI

-246 EKNREKLQEYLTM
+246 EKNREKLQEYLT
-259 TVVSP
+259 TTAVSP

-382 SDSEIKGV
+382 PDSEIKGV

-558 FKAETT
+558 FKTETT

-718 DIENKSDYETHTTLF
+718 NIENKSDYETHTTLF

-820 QEIFKKNSNYQVLQ
+820 QKIFKKNSNYQVLQ

-846 SKMRGYAL
+846 SKTRGYAL

-973 CNYSAI
+973 L

>member
-25 QFEKGVPNNFITDKN
+25 QFEKGIPNNFLTDKN

-121 MNFTGWRTMWVQYDR
+121 MNFIGWRTMWVQYDR

-246 EKNREKLQEYLTM
+246 EKNREKLQEYLTT

-382 SDSEIKGV
+382 PDSEIKGV

-412 KATASQLYQLNHYLT
+412 KVTASQLYQLNHYLT

-718 DIENKSDYETHTTLF
+718 DIENKSDYETYTTLF

-973 CNYSAI
+973 L

>member
-25 QFEKGVPNNFITDKN
+25 QFEKGIPNNFITDKN

-64 STLTIKGEVGYKI
+64 STLTIKGDVGYKI

-246 EKNREKLQEYLTM
+246 EKNREKLQEYLTT

-382 SDSEIKGV
+382 PDSEIKGV

-558 FKAETT
+558 FKTETT

-718 DIENKSDYETHTTLF
+718 NIENKSDYETHTTLF

-820 QEIFKKNSNYQVLQ
+820 QKIFKKNSNYQVLQ

-846 SKMRGYAL
+846 SKTRGYAL

-973 CNYSAI
+973 L